1 MIWPD
6 GMRALVALD
15 ETVSGSGLDPVL
27 LHLVRIRASQLNGCS
42 YCLDLHTG
50 QATEAGEQRVGSVGD
65 WRAATCFTETEQTAL
80 DLTEALTRLPGGH
93 VEQALD
99 RARRSLDETAIA
111 QLVMAIAVINAW
123 NRVGVAQRAAV
134 PAG

>member
-27 LHLVRIRASQLNGCS
+27 LNLVRIRASQLNGCS

-65 WRAATCFTETEQTAL
+65 WRAAACFTGTEQAAL
-80 DLTEALTRLPGGH
+80 ELTEALTRLPGH

-111 QLVMAIAVINAW
+111 KLVMAIAVINAW